1 MEILAGNEFPL
12 SAWFST
18 LSKDTCIGKLYLDQ
32 ETDKYLMT
40 HPKSKKKEQ
49 PHLHILVFYSQI
61 ENQ

>member
-40 HPKSKKKEQ
+40 HQK
-49 PHLHILVFYSQI
+49 
-61 ENQ
+61 

>member
-1 MEILAGNEFPL
+1 MELLAGNEFPL

-40 HPKSKKKEQ
+40 QISKIKKKEN
-49 PHLHILVFYSQI
+49 PTFTF
-61 ENQ
+61 

>member
-40 HPKSKKKEQ
+40 HQKSKKKEKTQ
-49 PHLHILVFYSQI
+49 SSHSSLLLTD
-61 ENQ
+61 